1 MPVGATAIV
10 PASSPRGLRGNSSDH
25 AMWGH
30 LLHTGPY
37 TDAAASELA
46 RLTKETLQEATGAC
60 KEAGYS
66 VQLTQCTTIEEQRAN
81 ALTLNTQ
88 LRTNFSLVTPSASS
102 KHLACKYCFASLSGN
117 STRAKIHLALCPCC
131 PDETRIIYAQPIAT
145 KFESIGARGDITP
158 LKGRQCGQFLQDYAA
173 KQNQTMKRTQ
183 LMLATSV
190 LGGTRSTQ

>member
-1 MPVGATAIV
+1 
-10 PASSPRGLRGNSSDH
+10 
-25 AMWGH
+25 MWGH

-88 LRTNFSLVTPSASS
+88 LTSNA
-102 KHLACKYCFASLSGN
+102 
-117 STRAKIHLALCPCC
+117 PCLL
-131 PDETRIIYAQPIAT
+131 PAP
-145 KFESIGARGDITP
+145 
-158 LKGRQCGQFLQDYAA
+158 
-173 KQNQTMKRTQ
+173 N
-183 LMLATSV
+183 
-190 LGGTRSTQ
+190 